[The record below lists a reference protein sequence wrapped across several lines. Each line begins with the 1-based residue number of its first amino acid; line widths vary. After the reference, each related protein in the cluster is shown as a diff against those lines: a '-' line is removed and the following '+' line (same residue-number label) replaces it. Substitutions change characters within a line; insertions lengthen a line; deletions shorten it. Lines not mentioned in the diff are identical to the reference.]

1 MYKTDAVAIL
11 LATYQGERYLRA
23 QLDSLLG
30 QREAGWKVFAHD
42 DGSKDGTAAI
52 LR

>member
-30 QREAGWKVFAHD
+30 QSEA
-42 DGSKDGTAAI
+42 
-52 LR
+52 